1 MSVDL
6 DKKEVQKELLEKR
19 KNGEYRKI
27 AEAIIKRFGIKNPE
41 NMDDERLLKE
51 FSRMSHPN
59 AVFNASTS
67 YPSGNLIKTDYT
79 TRIDGI
85 IWATWFA
92 PDFVKAIIPDR
103 EFKEIWERER
113 KKKVV
118 EEGNIKN
125 SISTEKIMDQ
135 ILEKDSEFLTTKD
148 EDDQKVNIINVA
160 KLLEIIGEVYNKELE
175 ETIGYVLP
183 TPLDILNIFTQAWG
197 FDSFVDFL
205 ALTEQEITLENAKLT
220 YVKITDEEITT
231 IDDLINE
238 FEEDEESFE
247 EETEEEEFEN
257 EDDEFDTDSLFG
269 DD

>member
-1 MSVDL
+1 MAMDL
-6 DKKEVQKELLEKR
+6 NKKQEKKELLEKR
-19 KNGEYRKI
+19 KTGEYRKV

-41 NMDDERLLKE
+41 TMDDERLLKE

-59 AVFNASTS
+59 AIFNASTS

-79 TRIDGI
+79 TRTDGI

-113 KKKVV
+113 KKKVKD
-118 EEGNIKN
+118 EGNLKN
-125 SISTEKIMDQ
+125 SISTEKILDQ

-148 EDDQKVNIINVA
+148 EDEQRINIININ
-160 KLLEIIGEVYNKELE
+160 KLFEIIGEVYNKELE
-175 ETIGYVLP
+175 ETIGYVIP
-183 TPLDILNIFTQAWG
+183 TPLDILNIFTQTWG

-205 ALTEQEITLENAKLT
+205 ALTEQEITLENEKLT
-220 YVKITDEEITT
+220 YVKITDEEMTT

-238 FEEDEESFE
+238 FEEETFE
-247 EETEEEEFEN
+247 EEVEEEEFE
-257 EDDEFDTDSLFG
+257 EEEEFDTDSLFG